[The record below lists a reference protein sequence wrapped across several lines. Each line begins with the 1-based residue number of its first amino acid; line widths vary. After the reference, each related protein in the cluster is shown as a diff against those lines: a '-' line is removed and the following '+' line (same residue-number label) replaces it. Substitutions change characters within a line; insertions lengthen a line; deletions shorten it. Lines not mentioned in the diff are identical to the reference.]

1 MEQFDGQCLCGA
13 VRFTITP
20 PSLFCAHCH
29 CRFCRAAHGAAFVT
43 WVGAREERFS
53 ITAGEELVRWYQSSP
68 QSRRGF
74 CSVCGTTMLYVS
86 TLSPG
91 EVHVARALIGRD
103 IDRAPQ
109 AHVFF
114 DQRSPWIECGDEL
127 PKIDSSSPKLEK
139 YKAVT

>member
-1 MEQFDGQCLCGA
+1 MERFEGQCLCGA
-13 VRFTITP
+13 VRFAITP
-20 PSLFCAHCH
+20 PSLFCVHCH

-43 WVGAREERFS
+43 WVGAHQDRFAT
-53 ITAGEELVRWYQSSP
+53 TAGEEVVRWYQSSP

-74 CSVCGTTMLYVS
+74 CSVCGTTMFYVS

-91 EVHVARALIGRD
+91 EVHVTRDLIPGD

-114 DQRSPWIECGDEL
+114 DHHSPWVECRDDL
-127 PKIDSSSPKLEK
+127 PKIESSNPKLAK
-139 YKAVT
+139 YQAVT

>member
-1 MEQFDGQCLCGA
+1 MEPFDGQCLCGA
-13 VRFTITP
+13 VRFAITP
-20 PSLFCAHCH
+20 PSLFCVHCH

-43 WVGAREERFS
+43 WVGAREERFA
-53 ITAGEELVRWYQSSP
+53 ITTGEDAVRWYQSSP

-91 EVHVARALIGRD
+91 EVHVARALIPGE

-114 DQRSPWIECGDEL
+114 DHHPAWVDCRDDL
-127 PKIDSSSPKLEK
+127 PKIDSSNPKLAK
-139 YKAVT
+139 YTSVT

>member
-1 MEQFDGQCLCGA
+1 MDRFEGQCLCGA
-13 VRFTITP
+13 VRFAITP
-20 PSLFCAHCH
+20 PSLFCVHCH
-29 CRFCRAAHGAAFVT
+29 CRFCRAAHGAGFVT
-43 WVGAREERFS
+43 WVGAHEDRFAYL
-53 ITAGEELVRWYQSSP
+53 AGKDLVHWYQSSP

-74 CSVCGTTMLYVS
+74 CSVCGTTMFYVS

-91 EVHVARALIGRD
+91 EVHVARALISGD

-114 DQRSPWIECGDEL
+114 DHRPPWIECADDL
-127 PKIDSSSPKLEK
+127 PKIDSSSPRLEK